1 MSEAFSTF
9 LSQTNFVLNKSMNVW
24 LHYASYSCQCL
35 TIFSALLNPV
45 KFTFSLLLNRLFC
58 AVCFF
63 CTIMSRLVCVTPV
76 LSLTADWNEAMPCWS
91 KARPEKCL
99 NKCQSLSE
107 RILQTEQARKF
118 PAKWLFIEMHQV
130 PQTRNTKQKH
140 ADYGARGPEEYDWFP
155 ARWSNPQEPRVCP
168 GSIFAVESPAIIPW
182 FTGQE
187 QIPFA
192 GCHS

>member
-1 MSEAFSTF
+1 
-9 LSQTNFVLNKSMNVW
+9 MNVW

-35 TIFSALLNPV
+35 TIFSTLLNPV

-76 LSLTADWNEAMPCWS
+76 LSLTADWNEAMPRWN

-107 RILQTEQARKF
+107 RIPQTERARKF

-130 PQTRNTKQKH
+130 PQTRNTNRKH
-140 ADYGARGPEEYDWFP
+140 ADYREGPWGVWLVSSQVKQPSGTQGLSWKHLCCWEPSNHSMIHRPGADPICRLQQLRGSMNFSRRFFCLSFP
-155 ARWSNPQEPRVCP
+155 
-168 GSIFAVESPAIIPW
+168 
-182 FTGQE
+182 
-187 QIPFA
+187 
-192 GCHS
+192 